1 MVVCWLAEDKSP
13 AVVTNLRRPH
23 RDSEGFVR
31 FVNLLLNDTTY
42 LLDEALIK
50 LAEIHSYQLRMKDQ
64 ETWHAMP
71 QNERVEAERNLATAE
86 RMATTYM
93 HLANETVNMVRN
105 ACAYSDPSAHTVKS

>member
-1 MVVCWLAEDKSP
+1 MHTGVAGGDRS
-13 AVVTNLRRPH
+13 RPH

-31 FVNLLLNDTTY
+31 FVNLLLNDTTF

-50 LAEIHSYQLRMKDQ
+50 LAEIHGYQLRMKDQ
-64 ETWHAMP
+64 EAWHAMP

-93 HLANETVNMVRN
+93 HLANETVNMVRI
-105 ACAYSDPSAHTVKS
+105 AARTYGDPSARAAMS